1 MTSPHSTL
9 YLCPSDR
16 AARAFQR
23 FLGRDNR
30 APPTCIDFEHF
41 CADLWRRGQL
51 FGPIAD
57 SRELLDADAG
67 AALWQSVVA
76 AETSLMASESALVA
90 ALADEAWTLAQR
102 YGLSMRQL
110 ATFATGTYGG
120 QDNLALFA
128 RCAVRMEGLLRR
140 AGAMTQAELYEAY
153 WRGLMRL
160 NHCCQSVS
168 C

>member
-1 MTSPHSTL
+1 MTSQNRTT

-23 FLGRDNR
+23 LLARDNL
-30 APPTCIDFEHF
+30 APPTCVDFERF
-41 CADLWRRGQL
+41 CANLWRRGQL
-51 FGPIAD
+51 FGLISD

-67 AALWQSVVA
+67 SALWQSVVA
-76 AETSLMASESALVA
+76 AETSLMASESAHVA

-102 YGLSMRQL
+102 YGLSMGQL

-128 RCAVRMEGLLRR
+128 RCAVRMEGLLDRK
-140 AGAMTQAELYEAY
+140 
-153 WRGLMRL
+153 
-160 NHCCQSVS
+160 SVV
-168 C
+168 